1 MSKGAMRVL
10 LVFLA
15 VTVAPVSA
23 RTAMDCIQ
31 HSEYK
36 FRNLCSKN
44 VIVAWCISE
53 PEDGYNLEHSTVCG
67 NHSSMYY
74 GWMTI
79 VPPGSSTTSFGW
91 HGGLR
96 WAACF
101 SPKRPVATRGG
112 KRFVCRSQEEAAT
125 SAPAPASSGD
135 FDEKYIERRCS
146 GIARRLPNTQQS
158 CEENRHENVR
168 RASCKALEAMLE
180 YQRKYCAGR

>member
-1 MSKGAMRVL
+1 MHRCV
-10 LVFLA
+10 LA
-15 VTVAPVSA
+15 VAILVVAAFCPALGQA
-23 RTAMDCIQ
+23 RTAMECIQ

-36 FRNLCSKN
+36 FRNLCSRN
-44 VIVAWCISE
+44 VIVGWCISQ

-112 KRFVCRSQEEAAT
+112 ARFVCRSRAASEAA
-125 SAPAPASSGD
+125 APAP
-135 FDEKYIERRCS
+135 ERRED
-146 GIARRLPNTQQS
+146 APDPAAERRFQEALCASRRRAVERHRPRCAQGEEIS
-158 CEENRHENVR
+158 CEIVDVATRNLR
-168 RASCKALEAMLE
+168 R
-180 YQRKYCAGR
+180 YCR